1 MLHKHRTKK
10 ANPFIVVRR
19 ISPVQQ
25 TRDQKRTQRGV
36 IRASSGGTGVS
47 TALRDR
53 NLDAIDDQDFDVLIV
68 GGGINGAVAAAAL
81 AGKGV
86 RTALVD
92 RGDFGSGVSSNSSNL
107 AWGGI
112 KYLESREFLLVNK
125 LCRSRNEL
133 MRAYPSTVKEI
144 RFFTTIQRGFRFWSF
159 FVFLGSVLYWLMGR
173 CKTQAPRYLSARA
186 IEAAEPE
193 INTSRA
199 AGGLEYSDCYLYD
212 NDARFV
218 FGFIRRALDM
228 GCAAVNYVSLEDAKR
243 ENGKWH
249 CSFKDVDGGR
259 ELKARAKVLIN
270 ACGPWVDRVNQE
282 LGITTQ
288 YRHLFSK
295 GIHLIVDR
303 VTDSRRV
310 LTFFASDGRLF
321 FLIPMGP
328 KTCIGTTDT
337 PVEAPEV
344 GVTDEDRHFVLDN
357 VNRLLDLKEPFTPED
372 VIAERVGVRPLAVT
386 GSQGATDWVQLSR
399 KHEIEVDQT
408 QGHVSVF
415 GGKLTD
421 CINVGEEIVDTV
433 ESLGISIPQRGTHWY
448 GEPQGSVRAR
458 FMQQAEQL
466 GLDAMTDPSSSEPLS
481 TRFWRRYGEAAF
493 QLLDRIREDSSSVDL
508 LIEHAEYTRCEI
520 ELTARREMVLRLED
534 FMRRRSKIEQVVR
547 WPDIEAAPGLREAS
561 RILFGENADKRLKEY
576 LDKGQEADSPVLA

>member
-1 MLHKHRTKK
+1 M
-10 ANPFIVVRR
+10 
-19 ISPVQQ
+19 
-25 TRDQKRTQRGV
+25 
-36 IRASSGGTGVS
+36 S
-47 TALRDR
+47 TALRDSTIEA
-53 NLDAIDDQDFDVLIV
+53 LDDRQFDVLIV

-86 RTALVD
+86 KVGLVD
-92 RGDFGSGVSSNSSNL
+92 RADFAAGVSSNSSNL

-112 KYLESREFLLVNK
+112 KYLESREFLLVDK

-173 CKTQAPRYLSARA
+173 CRTRAPRYLSAGA
-186 IEAAEPE
+186 IEALEPE
-193 INTSRA
+193 IDTRNA

-218 FGFIRRALDM
+218 FGFVRRALDM
-228 GCAAVNYVSLEDAKR
+228 GCAAANYVSLRQARR
-243 ENGKWH
+243 EAGIWH
-249 CSFKDVDGGR
+249 CQLRDLESGR
-259 ELKARAKVLIN
+259 DLTTRARVLIN
-270 ACGPWVDRVNQE
+270 ACGPWADDLNRQ
-282 LGITTQ
+282 LGIETR

-337 PVEAPEV
+337 PVQRAEV
-344 GVTDEDRHFVLDN
+344 RVTDEDRQFVLDN
-357 VNRLLDLKEPFTPED
+357 VNRLLDLREPIRPED

-386 GSQGATDWVQLSR
+386 GSQSSADWVQLSR
-399 KHEIEVDQT
+399 KHEIEVDRAKRQI
-408 QGHVSVF
+408 SIF

-421 CINVGEEIVDTV
+421 CLNVGEEIVAKVLD
-433 ESLGISIPQRGTHWY
+433 LGVAVPEPRARWY
-448 GEPQGSVRAR
+448 GEPQGSVRKR
-458 FMQQAEQL
+458 FMQQAGQL
-466 GLDAMTDPSSSEPLS
+466 GLDKLTDPGSSEPLS
-481 TRFWRRYGEAAF
+481 ERFWRRYGEAAF
-493 QLLDRIREDSSSVDL
+493 QLLDRIREDASSVEL

-520 ELTARREMVLRLED
+520 ELTARREMVVRLED

-547 WPDIEAAPGLREAS
+547 REDIQAAPGLREAG
-561 RILFGENADKRLKEY
+561 RILFGNAADQRLREY
-576 LDKGQEADSPVLA
+576 LAAVDGAGDGNRTHVISLGS

>member
-1 MLHKHRTKK
+1 M
-10 ANPFIVVRR
+10 
-19 ISPVQQ
+19 
-25 TRDQKRTQRGV
+25 
-36 IRASSGGTGVS
+36 S
-47 TALRDR
+47 TALRDSNIE
-53 NLDAIDDQDFDVLIV
+53 NLDDRQLDVLIV

-86 RTALVD
+86 RVGLVD
-92 RGDFGSGVSSNSSNL
+92 RGDFAGGVSSNSSNL

-112 KYLESREFLLVNK
+112 KYLESREFLLVSK

-159 FVFLGSVLYWLMGR
+159 FVFLGSVLYWLIGR
-173 CKTQAPRYLSARA
+173 CRTRAPRYLSSRA
-186 IEAAEPE
+186 IEALEPE
-193 INTSRA
+193 INTSNA

-228 GCAAVNYVSLEDAKR
+228 GCVAANYVSLERAQRRD
-243 ENGKWH
+243 GLWH
-249 CSFKDVDGGR
+249 CELRDGESER
-259 ELKARAKVLIN
+259 RWTTRARVLVN
-270 ACGPWVDRVNQE
+270 ACGPWVDELNHQ
-282 LGITTQ
+282 LGITTR

-337 PVEAPEV
+337 PVERPEV
-344 GVTDEDRHFVLDN
+344 RVTDEDRHFVLDN
-357 VNRLLDLKEPFTPED
+357 VNRLLDLREPIRPED
-372 VIAERVGVRPLAVT
+372 VIAERAGVRPLAVT
-386 GSQGATDWVQLSR
+386 GAQGTADWVQLSR
-399 KHEIEVDQT
+399 KHEIEVDTANSQI
-408 QGHVSVF
+408 SVF

-421 CINVGEEIVDTV
+421 CLNVGDEVVAAVAD
-433 ESLGISIPQRGTHWY
+433 LGVAVPEPNASWY
-448 GEPQGSVRAR
+448 GEPRGSVRVR
-458 FMQQAEQL
+458 FMRQAKQL
-466 GLDAMTDPSSSEPLS
+466 GLDSMTDPGSSEPLS
-481 TRFWRRYGEAAF
+481 ERFWRRYGEAAF
-493 QLLDRIREDSSSVDL
+493 QLLDRIREDESSVEL

-520 ELTARREMVLRLED
+520 ELTARREMVVRLED
-534 FMRRRSKIEQVVR
+534 FMRRRSKIDQVVR
-547 WPDIEAAPGLREAS
+547 EADRRGAPGLREAS
-561 RILFGENADKRLKEY
+561 QILFGEDGDERLREY
-576 LDKGQEADSPVLA
+576 LDTEDATPQAAM

>member
-1 MLHKHRTKK
+1 M
-10 ANPFIVVRR
+10 
-19 ISPVQQ
+19 
-25 TRDQKRTQRGV
+25 
-36 IRASSGGTGVS
+36 S

-53 NLDAIDDQDFDVLIV
+53 NIEAFDGKPFDVLIV

-86 RTALVD
+86 RVALVD
-92 RGDFGSGVSSNSSNL
+92 RGDFAAGVSSNSSNL

-112 KYLESREFLLVNK
+112 KYLEGREFLLVNK

-159 FVFLGSVLYWLMGR
+159 FVYLGSVLYWLIGR
-173 CKTQAPRYLSARA
+173 CKTRAPRFLSSRRIASL
-186 IEAAEPE
+186 EPE
-193 INTSRA
+193 INTKNA

-218 FGFIRRALDM
+218 FGFVRRALDM
-228 GCAAVNYVSLEDAKR
+228 GCVAANYVSLESAQR
-243 ENGKWH
+243 EAGLWS
-249 CSFKDVDGGR
+249 CGLRDEETGR
-259 ELKARAKVLIN
+259 TFRTSARVLIN
-270 ACGPWVDRVNQE
+270 ACGPWVDALNE
-282 LGITTQ
+282 GLGIRTR
-288 YRHLFSK
+288 YRHFFSK

-337 PVEAPEV
+337 PVEDPEV
-344 GVTDEDRHFVLDN
+344 GVTEDDRRFVLDN
-357 VNRLLDLKEPFTPED
+357 VNRLLDLRDPIRPED

-386 GSQGATDWVQLSR
+386 GEQGVRDWVQLSR
-399 KHEIEVDQT
+399 KHEIEVD
-408 QGHVSVF
+408 HERAHISIF

-421 CINVGEEIVDTV
+421 CLNVGEEIVDCV
-433 ESLGISIPQRGTHWY
+433 EALGVPIPEPARLWY
-448 GEPQGSVRAR
+448 GEPQGSVRER
-458 FMQQAEQL
+458 FRQQAAQL
-466 GLDAMTDPSSSEPLS
+466 GLDAMTDPGSSEPLS
-481 TRFWRRYGEAAF
+481 ERFWRRYGEAAF
-493 QLLDRIREDSSSVDL
+493 QLLDRIREDPSSVEL

-520 ELTARREMVLRLED
+520 ELTARREMVVRLED
-534 FMRRRSKIEQVVR
+534 FLRRRSKIEQVVR
-547 WPDIEAAPGLREAS
+547 EDDLRAAPGLREACE
-561 RILFGENADKRLKEY
+561 ILFGDEGPQRLAAYISGPMADQADNGPRL
-576 LDKGQEADSPVLA
+576 ASA

>member
-1 MLHKHRTKK
+1 M
-10 ANPFIVVRR
+10 
-19 ISPVQQ
+19 
-25 TRDQKRTQRGV
+25 
-36 IRASSGGTGVS
+36 S

-53 NLDAIDDQDFDVLIV
+53 NLEHLDGGTYDVLVV
-68 GGGINGAVAAAAL
+68 GGGINGAVSAAAL
-81 AGKGV
+81 ASKGAKV
-86 RTALVD
+86 ALVD
-92 RGDFGSGVSSNSSNL
+92 RGDFAAGVSSNSSNL

-112 KYLESREFLLVNK
+112 KYLENREFLLVNK

-144 RFFTTIQRGFRFWSF
+144 RFFTTIQKGFRFWSF

-173 CKTQAPRYLSARA
+173 CKTQAPRYLSAAA
-186 IEAAEPE
+186 IERQEPE

-228 GCAAVNYVSLEDAKR
+228 GCDAANYVALERAEHGEAGWQCELRDQEQGRTLQLSAKI
-243 ENGKWH
+243 
-249 CSFKDVDGGR
+249 
-259 ELKARAKVLIN
+259 LIN
-270 ACGPWVDRVNQE
+270 ACGPWADQLNRS
-282 LGITTQ
+282 LGIETQ

-344 GVTDEDRHFVLDN
+344 GVTAEDREFVLSN
-357 VNRLLDLKEPFTPED
+357 VNRLLDLREPFQPED

-386 GSQGATDWVQLSR
+386 GNQGSADWVQLSR
-399 KHEIEVDQT
+399 KHEIEVNATKSQI
-408 QGHVSVF
+408 SIF

-421 CINVGEEIVDTV
+421 CINVGEEVVDRV
-433 ESLGISIPQRGTHWY
+433 SDLGVAIPRRSADWY
-448 GEPQGSVRAR
+448 GEPPATVRAR
-458 FMQQAEQL
+458 FMEQAAQL
-466 GLDAMTDPSSSEPLS
+466 GLDSLTDPSSSEPLS
-481 TRFWRRYGEAAF
+481 VRFWRRYGEAAF
-493 QLLDRIREDSSSVDL
+493 QLLDRIREDRGSGEL

-520 ELTARREMVLRLED
+520 ELTAKREMVVRMED

-547 WPDIEAAPGLREAS
+547 ESDIDAAPGMREAS
-561 RILFGENADKRLKEY
+561 EILFAERGPEKLDRY
-576 LDKGQEADSPVLA
+576 LNP

>member
-1 MLHKHRTKK
+1 M
-10 ANPFIVVRR
+10 
-19 ISPVQQ
+19 
-25 TRDQKRTQRGV
+25 
-36 IRASSGGTGVS
+36 S
-47 TALRDR
+47 TVLRDR
-53 NLDAIDDQDFDVLIV
+53 TLESLDGEEFDVLIV
-68 GGGINGAVAAAAL
+68 GGGINGSVAAAAL

-86 RTALVD
+86 RVALVD
-92 RGDFGSGVSSNSSNL
+92 RGDFAAGVSSNSSNL

-112 KYLESREFLLVNK
+112 KYLESLEFLLVNK

-173 CKTQAPRYLSARA
+173 CKTQAPRYLSPSR
-186 IEAAEPE
+186 IEALEPE
-193 INTSRA
+193 INTTNA

-228 GCAAVNYVSLEDAKR
+228 GCVASNYVSLQEAER
-243 ENGKWH
+243 
-249 CSFKDVDGGR
+249 KDGLWRCRLRDEETGR
-259 ELKARAKVLIN
+259 ELATSARVLVN
-270 ACGPWVDRVNQE
+270 ACGPWVDTLNER

-288 YRHLFSK
+288 YRHFFSK

-337 PVEAPEV
+337 PVEHPEV

-357 VNRLLDLKEPFTPED
+357 VNRLLDLRDPIRPED

-386 GSQGATDWVQLSR
+386 GSQGVTDWVQLSR
-399 KHEIEVDQT
+399 KHEIEVNKESA
-408 QGHVSVF
+408 HISIF

-421 CINVGEEIVDTV
+421 CLNVGEEVV
-433 ESLGISIPQRGTHWY
+433 EEVSKLGISVPQYERPWY
-448 GEPQGSVRAR
+448 GEPQGSVRER
-458 FMQQAEQL
+458 FRQQAAQL
-466 GLDAMTDPSSSEPLS
+466 GLDAMTDPGSSEPLS
-481 TRFWRRYGEAAF
+481 ERFWRRYGEAAF
-493 QLLDRIREDSSSVDL
+493 QLLDRIREDRSSVEL

-520 ELTARREMVLRLED
+520 ELTARREMVVRLED

-547 WPDIEAAPGLREAS
+547 EEDLRAAPGLREACE
-561 RILFGENADKRLKEY
+561 ILFGDEAERRLRDY
-576 LDKGQEADSPVLA
+576 LGDHHRHEPGSSGPRLVSA